1 MRGKVGTKLHPYL
14 RGATFLLVFTEAG
27 GDYLGCNFWFFWIL
41 EACPGPRPGR
51 VFILMTLWHISILC
65 GPQLAPSD
73 ASKLNYC
80 FLLHGK

>member
-14 RGATFLLVFTEAG
+14 REATFLLVFTEAG

-41 EACPGPRPGR
+41 EACPGP
-51 VFILMTLWHISILC
+51 LWHISILC